1 MTVLP
6 SQELIIIFYVIY
18 LYDLG
23 ISKEVKN
30 NLLQN
35 LRRDFPL
42 EVAPVLLA
50 PLIYPDN
57 PDRPMDK
64 INQDTSS
71 ISNTMVLI
79 FLFIKLIY
87 MCAYLCSCIGYVDV
101 FIYFCY
107 SWIHRWLI

>member
-1 MTVLP
+1 MLF
-6 SQELIIIFYVIY
+6 IF
-18 LYDLG
+18 LG
-23 ISKEVKN
+23 LSKEVKEV
-30 NLLQN
+30 LLQN

-71 ISNTMVLI
+71 ISNTMVII
-79 FLFIKLIY
+79 FF
-87 MCAYLCSCIGYVDV
+87 
-101 FIYFCY
+101 
-107 SWIHRWLI
+107 

>member
-1 MTVLP
+1 MVHTFLLLLFV
-6 SQELIIIFYVIY
+6 IF
-18 LYDLG
+18 LG
-23 ISKEVKN
+23 LSKEVKEV
-30 NLLQN
+30 LLQN

-71 ISNTMVLI
+71 ISNTMVTV
-79 FLFIKLIY
+79 LFY
-87 MCAYLCSCIGYVDV
+87 
-101 FIYFCY
+101 
-107 SWIHRWLI
+107 

>member
-1 MTVLP
+1 MTILP
-6 SQELIIIFYVIY
+6 SVSPDLNSFNYIKHYFCI
-18 LYDLG
+18 LG
-23 ISKEVKN
+23 ITKEVKY

-71 ISNTMVLI
+71 IPNTMVYI
-79 FLFIKLIY
+79 FIYKINIYVCKWMHLFIFVLVGSI
-87 MCAYLCSCIGYVDV
+87 IG
-101 FIYFCY
+101 
-107 SWIHRWLI
+107 

>member
-1 MTVLP
+1 M
-6 SQELIIIFYVIY
+6 FN
-18 LYDLG
+18 LG
-23 ISKEVKN
+23 ISKEVKEV
-30 NLLQN
+30 LLQN

-71 ISNTMVLI
+71 ISNTMVIILSI
-79 FLFIKLIY
+79 VIIN
-87 MCAYLCSCIGYVDV
+87 VNV
-101 FIYFCY
+101 
-107 SWIHRWLI
+107 

>member
-1 MTVLP
+1 MNCFIFIFVC
-6 SQELIIIFYVIY
+6 LIFNS
-18 LYDLG
+18 G
-23 ISKEVKN
+23 ISKEIKEV
-30 NLLQN
+30 LLQN

-71 ISNTMVLI
+71 VSNTMVII
-79 FLFIKLIY
+79 FYFII
-87 MCAYLCSCIGYVDV
+87 
-101 FIYFCY
+101 
-107 SWIHRWLI
+107 IHFS